1 MNQLNTQTDEVLEKN
16 TNTTLG
22 EDMESLLKK
31 DEVEDIEETEE
42 VKSFWDTEE
51 VESFDISDEEV
62 EAFWNANPIITEEE
76 QSNIDF
82 FVSESLSDSQDINHE
97 DLNYWQKHPIMD
109 EQHDL
114 PDVFQQ
120 EFADWYFQNQAQ
132 IDDPPLQPLQSP
144 LFELSIAQG
153 GRNLAQGLLDF
164 KSFVSPFYGGD
175 SWWNGFGKGRGDFP
189 GGIDPKGKEAILL
202 PNLRTPGG
210 GLDKSVQLVTEYFAP
225 AGMAVKGTKLF
236 SQLLTGTKDIPK
248 FAGKFSRG
256 ENIGAFAI
264 GFGAVDMA
272 LVDPSMQN
280 LAAMLKDNPKLE
292 GPVSWFLDK
301 LATDPDNPEWQ
312 NRFVR
317 TIEGMGIGFT
327 FEGALWFTK
336 VLTTGV
342 AKGTIAVVKPLDKE
356 LYQYMKTNM
365 PEEITFAQHA
375 WNTLQEFNPT
385 KAYHNFVYKYST
397 DLRGLQLMGREA
409 DQTKKLISVERLRSK
424 ELLDEY
430 QRIKKIHPKMDD
442 YQARVLAEEN
452 LGIKGTAGHNAWAEF
467 KLLKNTG
474 QVIKTFLDE
483 ATLNWRGL
491 DAQGREIVDY
501 SRLPM
506 TGDGLAPSIAK
517 YIKTTTQKNDFAQY
531 LVAKRALK
539 LKERGFKPKDILPN
553 YNQKNLEKYA
563 KLGDNNPAF
572 QGALKSLQSYNKRLL
587 DFAVD
592 SGIISRESADNMLKA
607 NPVYVPFYRIST
619 SVTDEGLLKANIHTS
634 SAKSIKQFKGS
645 GGLIQDPYQSLIQN
659 TGIIVDA
666 ALRNR
671 ANQTLVETF
680 KKVRAVRTK
689 DAIRL
694 ADEQGL
700 KGQNKKDFIKK
711 YENKW
716 AEPMTA
722 KDALG
727 YANIDKKSLK
737 KQLED
742 ANIKDVNID
751 EADDFI
757 NLVHFNKRNIIIN
770 TGTKDGGKQI
780 LIVKNNGKPEYWKI
794 NDKMISHVVEQFGYK
809 AYHEMETAMKLVT
822 MQKRYYS
829 SMITYRPGFAFWSNP
844 QRDSLGGAITS
855 TTWSRLPILDVPIN
869 AYRALKGI
877 WGTTPEDH
885 RMFLDYKN
893 NGGGFGTIY
902 THNIDAHATQIK
914 KYFNKKLNIPLEDVI
929 TNPKKLVEWYPQ
941 AVTAME
947 HATRLSEFKRLLKLG
962 YSEREAAIMSREI
975 SIDFSEK
982 GASTLMNGLN
992 HTVPFFN
999 PYVQGLSKSL
1009 RTIKER
1015 PVQTFAKAN
1024 LYVGMPTMALWK
1036 INHNNPTYQA
1046 YPDYIKR
1053 QAWFI
1058 PVGTVYDERLREERT
1073 RYILIPKPF
1082 DFWGAYANVVEASL
1096 NSAYKTFEE
1105 KSDADSASLIMS
1117 QFVTNL
1123 FSSKEFGV
1131 AGEGLLPPLP
1141 LPPVASIGFAI
1152 AGNVDTFTGAN
1163 IIPKRLEG
1171 VPAEFQFSPWTSETM
1186 QALGEK
1192 TGMSPMMIEQVW
1204 KGFFPGLGE
1213 DALHLADYFT
1223 NVYTNDKYNPG
1234 EELKPEHFPILDR
1247 AYTGGIPKITQYELD
1262 MFDELEDGLDDF
1274 LSESQIT
1281 EIMMFDEER
1290 IKKWFE
1296 DEDNQLKISRR
1307 PLLFKYLQD
1316 ISSINAEI
1324 RKTSRD
1330 THMNNDSKNRKILE
1344 LQLMKKRLAKDAL
1357 QGLEI
1362 LKRF

>member
-1 MNQLNTQTDEVLEKN
+1 
-16 TNTTLG
+16 
-22 EDMESLLKK
+22 
-31 DEVEDIEETEE
+31 
-42 VKSFWDTEE
+42 
-51 VESFDISDEEV
+51 
-62 EAFWNANPIITEEE
+62 
-76 QSNIDF
+76 
-82 FVSESLSDSQDINHE
+82 
-97 DLNYWQKHPIMD
+97 
-109 EQHDL
+109 
-114 PDVFQQ
+114 
-120 EFADWYFQNQAQ
+120 
-132 IDDPPLQPLQSP
+132 
-144 LFELSIAQG
+144 
-153 GRNLAQGLLDF
+153 
-164 KSFVSPFYGGD
+164 
-175 SWWNGFGKGRGDFP
+175 
-189 GGIDPKGKEAILL
+189 
-202 PNLRTPGG
+202 
-210 GLDKSVQLVTEYFAP
+210 
-225 AGMAVKGTKLF
+225 
-236 SQLLTGTKDIPK
+236 
-248 FAGKFSRG
+248 
-256 ENIGAFAI
+256 
-264 GFGAVDMA
+264 
-272 LVDPSMQN
+272 
-280 LAAMLKDNPKLE
+280 
-292 GPVSWFLDK
+292 
-301 LATDPDNPEWQ
+301 
-312 NRFVR
+312 
-317 TIEGMGIGFT
+317 
-327 FEGALWFTK
+327 
-336 VLTTGV
+336 
-342 AKGTIAVVKPLDKE
+342 
-356 LYQYMKTNM
+356 
-365 PEEITFAQHA
+365 
-375 WNTLQEFNPT
+375 
-385 KAYHNFVYKYST
+385 
-397 DLRGLQLMGREA
+397 
-409 DQTKKLISVERLRSK
+409 
-424 ELLDEY
+424 
-430 QRIKKIHPKMDD
+430 
-442 YQARVLAEEN
+442 
-452 LGIKGTAGHNAWAEF
+452 
-467 KLLKNTG
+467 
-474 QVIKTFLDE
+474 
-483 ATLNWRGL
+483 
-491 DAQGREIVDY
+491 
-501 SRLPM
+501 
-506 TGDGLAPSIAK
+506 
-517 YIKTTTQKNDFAQY
+517 
-531 LVAKRALK
+531 
-539 LKERGFKPKDILPN
+539 
-553 YNQKNLEKYA
+553 
-563 KLGDNNPAF
+563 
-572 QGALKSLQSYNKRLL
+572 
-587 DFAVD
+587 
-592 SGIISRESADNMLKA
+592 
-607 NPVYVPFYRIST
+607 
-619 SVTDEGLLKANIHTS
+619 
-634 SAKSIKQFKGS
+634 
-645 GGLIQDPYQSLIQN
+645 
-659 TGIIVDA
+659 
-666 ALRNR
+666 
-671 ANQTLVETF
+671 
-680 KKVRAVRTK
+680 
-689 DAIRL
+689 
-694 ADEQGL
+694 
-700 KGQNKKDFIKK
+700 
-711 YENKW
+711 
-716 AEPMTA
+716 
-722 KDALG
+722 
-727 YANIDKKSLK
+727 
-737 KQLED
+737 
-742 ANIKDVNID
+742 
-751 EADDFI
+751 
-757 NLVHFNKRNIIIN
+757 
-770 TGTKDGGKQI
+770 
-780 LIVKNNGKPEYWKI
+780 
-794 NDKMISHVVEQFGYK
+794 MISHVVEQFGYK

-844 QRDSLGGAITS
+844 GRDSLGGAITS